1 MDLSLRQL
9 SVFVSVARRLSF
21 TAAAGDLL
29 VSQSSLS
36 RTVAEIER
44 TLGARVFHRD
54 TRNVT
59 LTDEGRELLEVAEH
73 VLAVHRAGM
82 RQLGRYVE
90 GGAGAVT
97 VAALPSVAAVLL
109 PPVIAV
115 FRERWP
121 DISVRIHDGLSR
133 RMVTAVE
140 RGEADFAIAV
150 AADVPEWLESR
161 PLAHD
166 RFVGVVPPRHPFAD
180 RAELSWSELRDE
192 RFIVMAADTSVRA
205 LTDSAFAQIGGPARG
220 VVEASNVATVGG
232 LVAAGLGVSALPA
245 LVRVLVSFADV
256 AHRPLVAPLVTRR
269 LDVLRPT
276 DRPVPAAARR
286 FLDTLDDLRLGG
298 FELPPD
304 VAWARP

>member
-21 TAAAGDLL
+21 TAAAADLL

-44 TLGARVFHRD
+44 ALGARVFHRD

-133 RMVTAVE
+133 PVVAAVE

-150 AADVPEWLESR
+150 AAGVPSWLESR

-166 RFVGVVPPRHPFAD
+166 RFVGVVPTGHPFAG
-180 RAELSWSELRDE
+180 RAELRWSDLRGE
-192 RFIVMAADTSVRA
+192 RFIVMAADTSIRP
-205 LTDSAFAQIGGPARG
+205 LTDSAFAQVGGPARG

-256 AHRPLVAPLVTRR
+256 AHRPLADPVVTRR

-276 DRPVPAAARR
+276 DRPIPAAARR
-286 FLDTLDDLRLGG
+286 FLETLDDLRLGG

-304 VAWARP
+304 VDWA